1 MLHHFAVLESTSSHA
16 LVLARQGAA
25 HGTAVHADQQ
35 TGGRGRAGRQFA
47 SPPGGLYC
55 SVILRPALEMADL
68 PLLTLAA
75 GVGLSAGLRQTTGVQ
90 AQLKWPNDLYLAER
104 KLGGILTES
113 GPLQGGLPSFVV
125 IGVGLNV
132 STQPEDFPPELRNR
146 VISLAET
153 GVQSSPAALL
163 PSLLEHLQAAVQR
176 LENGNKTAL
185 LEEWRRL
192 DYLLGRPLK
201 YDNGKEMLS
210 AVGAGLA
217 EDGQYIVADNFD
229 KEHRVTAGDVS
240 PIRV

>member
-1 MLHHFAVLESTSSHA
+1 
-16 LVLARQGAA
+16 
-25 HGTAVHADQQ
+25 
-35 TGGRGRAGRQFA
+35 
-47 SPPGGLYC
+47 
-55 SVILRPALEMADL
+55 MADL

-75 GVGLSAGLRQTTGVQ
+75 GVGLTAGLRQTTGVQ

-113 GPLQGGLPSFVV
+113 GPLQGGLPGFVAV
-125 IGVGLNV
+125 GVGINV